1 MSSTSGYATLGTP
14 VAFFAS
20 FAHTPR
26 ADSWFLASHSSHAAA
41 DSNGSS
47 GISAVMAKVLQ
58 AADGAVGDADA
69 GQASLRREHDAKGL
83 LAGFCGTA
91 AMTLSSTL
99 EEKLRGREPSTAP
112 ADAAAKVLGIR
123 AFESDAAK
131 SRFSNAVHWSYGTA
145 WGAVRALL
153 GERLSPVAASA
164 APLAALWGSEQ

>member
-26 ADSWFLASHSSHAAA
+26 ADSWFLASHSSHASA

-47 GISAVMAKVLQ
+47 GISAVMSKVLQ
-58 AADGAVGDADA
+58 GTAGAVGEANT
-69 GQASLRREHDAKGL
+69 GQVSLSMSTIAKGL

-91 AMTLSSTL
+91 AMTLSATL

-145 WGAVRALL
+145 W
-153 GERLSPVAASA
+153 
-164 APLAALWGSEQ
+164 